1 MITIKIAVYDVL
13 SSIENYINK
22 TLGSNIDIFNTV
34 KKLFDLEN
42 PRHSP
47 IFTEFRTQVKKKS

>member
-1 MITIKIAVYDVL
+1 MIQGKGWELFESKRTQ
-13 SSIENYINK
+13 EE
-22 TLGSNIDIFNTV
+22 NIDIFNTV

-47 IFTEFRTQVKKKS
+47 LFTEFRTSAKRNL